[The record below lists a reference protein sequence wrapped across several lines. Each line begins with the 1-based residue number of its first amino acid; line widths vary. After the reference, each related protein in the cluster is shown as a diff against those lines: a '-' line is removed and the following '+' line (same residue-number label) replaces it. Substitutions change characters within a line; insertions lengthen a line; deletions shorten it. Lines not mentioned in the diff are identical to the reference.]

1 MTIRFDSFELDVDAG
16 ELRRGSERVR
26 LQAQPLQLLTTMLE
40 RPGGLV
46 TRDALAKRLW
56 PEGTFVDFEH
66 SLNAAVKRLRAALG
80 DDAAAPRFVE
90 TLPRRGYRFIA
101 ACAWGDREAPPGCRT
116 RIAVLPFTEHGRSPL
131 PRAFADGLTDETV
144 VQLGQLDDSRLDVIS
159 RASSAACAH
168 DARLASD
175 IGVTLG
181 ADYLLEG
188 SVRHDGHRARIAA
201 WLVDAMHDIQ
211 VWTGVYDR
219 GLDDVLAVQADVAA
233 RIARS
238 LATAIP
244 PRRLRPAPSFP
255 TRARA
260 LPDRAVAALTPVS
273 GVTNGV

>member
-1 MTIRFDSFELDVDAG
+1 MIHFDPFELDVDAAV
-16 ELRRGSERVR
+16 LRRGAERIK

-40 RPGGLV
+40 QPGVLV
-46 TRDALAKRLW
+46 TRDALARRLW

-101 ACAWGDREAPPGCRT
+101 PCTWGDRGAPLGCRT
-116 RIAVLPFTEHGRSPL
+116 RIAVLPFTEHGGTPF
-131 PRAFADGLTDETV
+131 PQGVADGLTDETV

-159 RASSAACAH
+159 RASSSACAH
-168 DARLASD
+168 DPRLASD

-201 WLVDAMHDIQ
+201 WLVDATRDIQ

-219 GLDDVLAVQADVAA
+219 GLDDVLAVQADIAA

-238 LATAIP
+238 LVTAIP
-244 PRRLRPAPSFP
+244 ARRLRPAASFP

-260 LPDRAVAALTPVS
+260 LPDRAFTVS
-273 GVTNGV
+273 APLSGMSNGV

>member
-1 MTIRFDSFELDVDAG
+1 MIRFDPFELDVDAG
-16 ELRRGSERVR
+16 ELRRGAERVR

-40 RPGGLV
+40 QPGGLV
-46 TRDALAKRLW
+46 TRDVLARRLW

-101 ACAWGDREAPPGCRT
+101 PCAWGDRAAPPGCRT
-116 RIAVLPFTEHGRSPL
+116 RIAVLPFTERGREPL
-131 PRAFADGLTDETV
+131 PPAFADGLTDETV
-144 VQLGQLDDSRLDVIS
+144 VQLGQLDDSCLDVIS

-168 DARLASD
+168 DPRLASD

-201 WLVDAMHDIQ
+201 WLVDAPRDIQ

-244 PRRLRPAPSFP
+244 PRRLRPAASFP

-260 LPDRAVAALTPVS
+260 LPDRAFAIPTPMS